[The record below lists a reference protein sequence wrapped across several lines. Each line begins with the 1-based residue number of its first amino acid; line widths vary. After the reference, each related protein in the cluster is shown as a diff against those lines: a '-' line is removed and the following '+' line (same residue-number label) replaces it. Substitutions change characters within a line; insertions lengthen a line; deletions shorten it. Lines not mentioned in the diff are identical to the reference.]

1 MICRKQ
7 GLHAMQNTGLTC
19 YAEEFGLDED
29 KPYKLEWEV
38 GRKPHMLPLAL
49 SVCLVPV
56 LAQHC
61 LRVTVLAS
69 TLCLAPFQALIIHS
83 GPRWPSELL

>member
-1 MICRKQ
+1 M
-7 GLHAMQNTGLTC
+7 MC

-29 KPYKLEWEV
+29 KPYKLEWEA

-49 SVCLVPV
+49 PVCLVPI
-56 LAQHC
+56 LAQHY

-69 TLCLAPFQALIIHS
+69 ALPGTDHTLRAKVVF
-83 GPRWPSELL
+83 